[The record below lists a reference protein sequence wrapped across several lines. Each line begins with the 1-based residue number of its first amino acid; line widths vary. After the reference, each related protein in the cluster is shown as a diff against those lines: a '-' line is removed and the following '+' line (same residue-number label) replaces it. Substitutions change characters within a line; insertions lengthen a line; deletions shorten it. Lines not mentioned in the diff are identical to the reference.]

1 MDTYDLNFNNQ
12 NTNNNTNRILQ
23 QNFLKKSKVKT
34 DFIDDLL
41 NDYKEDT
48 INKSKNTQKITR
60 VNIDSRNRIIN
71 PKNILDN
78 NIFYIN
84 NSLSFTK
91 DSPIMTIKCKDHN
104 LTNFDKIIIQNV
116 KSHIFKIKGNI
127 QIKNKS
133 QYIKILYDNH
143 GINSYDMNYN
153 NLNIEISGIV
163 GNIRNNSYI
172 NNVPI
177 SVLNKVHKLYLT
189 TNIDKL
195 GSSNYFY
202 IKIDLIPNADY
213 DDTISDITIVFKNI
227 SGIPLN
233 TINCNYPLNINQI
246 NGYKDVYNVIDSN
259 TISVKL
265 DSLASKN
272 IENVGGNGLYIA
284 KIVNYEEGYPKPNN
298 YKIFLAKSFQN
309 VKKIKLISSE
319 FPNTEKVIKDSP
331 EIRKNNKIYWQ
342 NLDDGEKI
350 YEIEITPG
358 NYTPES
364 LVDEIKEKFE
374 KVKRLSYTDS
384 FIIDDGVNSR
394 LEKGEFHKVS
404 VSINSFTDIVEI
416 KSYNLSTLFKAISKV
431 NVEYDD
437 KHIRIKVNHVAHNLS
452 VGDDIVIENAVATTF
467 IPGTILNTSHII
479 ESIQDENNYIIKLPL
494 FNESTRDVNTG
505 GGSAIFILIPI
516 KFRLFFDRGDTPGK
530 LLGFRHVGERN
541 AITPFSYVIA
551 NNVAYE
557 NDFFQDSV
565 GEQISNSDN
574 MQVQNNVI
582 TLSGEQYI
590 LMSCNIFK
598 DNESISSNNVS
609 NLFAKILLSD
619 IPGNILFNQHIQLAE
634 TLTKYVPTINS
645 LEFSF
650 YSPDGELFD
659 FNGIEH
665 SFTLEFYEDITFMDS
680 QDISTKTGVSDHI
693 IEYLKTNNITE
704 ENS

>member
-1 MDTYDLNFNNQ
+1 MDNFDLSLNNQ
-12 NTNNNTNRILQ
+12 NTNNNINRKLL
-23 QNFLKKSKVKT
+23 QNFLEKSNVKT
-34 DFIDDLL
+34 EFIDDLL
-41 NDYKEDT
+41 IDYIVDKN
-48 INKSKNTQKITR
+48 NKSKNTQKITR
-60 VNIDSRNRIIN
+60 VNIDSRNRIID

-91 DSPIMTIKCKDHN
+91 DSPLMIIKCKNHN

-116 KSHIFKIKGNI
+116 KSNILKIKGNI
-127 QIKNKS
+127 QIKSGS
-133 QYIKILYDNH
+133 QFIKIFYKDH
-143 GINSYDMNYN
+143 GIESYDITYN
-153 NLNIEISGIV
+153 NIKIEISGIV

-172 NNVPI
+172 NNIPI
-177 SVLNKVHKLYLT
+177 SILNKIHKLHLT
-189 TNIDKL
+189 TDIDKI
-195 GSSNYFY
+195 GSKDYFY
-202 IKIDLIPNADY
+202 IKIDLTPSADY
-213 DDTISDITIVFKNI
+213 DDVISDVTIIFKNI
-227 SGIPLN
+227 AGIPLN
-233 TINCNYPLNINQI
+233 SINCNYPLNINQL
-246 NGYKDVYNVIDSN
+246 NGYIDIYNIIDAN

-265 DSLASKN
+265 DSLASKDL
-272 IENVGGNGLYIA
+272 ENVGGNGLYIA
-284 KIVNYEEGYPKPNN
+284 KILNYEEGYPKPNN

-331 EIRKNNKIYWQ
+331 EIRKNNKLYWQ

-350 YEIEITPG
+350 YEIDLTPG

-384 FIIDDGVNSR
+384 FIIDDGVNAR
-394 LEKGEFHKVS
+394 LEKGEFHKVN
-404 VSINSFTDIVEI
+404 VSINSFTDVVEI
-416 KSYNLSTLFKAISKV
+416 RSYNLSTLFKAISKV
-431 NVEYDD
+431 NLEYDD
-437 KHIRIKVNHVAHNLS
+437 KHVRIKVNHVAHNLNA
-452 VGDDIVIENAVATTF
+452 GDDIVIENAVATTF
-467 IPGTILNTSHII
+467 IPATVINTSHII
-479 ESIQDENNYIIKLPL
+479 EAVQDENNYTIKLPL
-494 FNESTRDVNTG
+494 FNESTRDTNTG

-516 KFRLFFDRGDTPGK
+516 KFRLFFDRQDTPGK
-530 LLGFRHVGERN
+530 LLGFRHVGEKN
-541 AITPFSYVIA
+541 AITPFSYIIA
-551 NNVAYE
+551 NNTAYE

-565 GEQISNSDN
+565 GEQITSDDN
-574 MQVQNNVI
+574 IQVQNNVI

-590 LMSCNIFK
+590 LMSCDIFK
-598 DNESISSNNVS
+598 DNESISSNNIE

-619 IPGNILFNQHIQLAE
+619 LPGNILFNQHIQLAD
-634 TLTKYVPTINS
+634 TLTKYAPSINS

-680 QDISTKTGVSDHI
+680 QDISTKTGISDHI

-704 ENS
+704 ENC